1 VLYRVRGLTFGG
13 LGAVAL
19 RAPLWVEHG
28 VEATGAALATIG
40 LRAPI
45 LWPEEALLVV
55 VERSDA

>member
-1 VLYRVRGLTFGG
+1 MANDRVPSATVQDERIRLS
-13 LGAVAL
+13 
-19 RAPLWVEHG
+19 APG

-40 LRAPI
+40 LRTPI